1 MKQRLF
7 SDARFHFDNLH
18 FDNPLKY
25 GPYTIMQVGDLAAG
39 SGYECQEHIQEVDEI
54 TYVVSGKG
62 IFYFDGEEVSVSRG
76 DVIFNKKSSR
86 HAIVGS
92 EEDPIRYF
100 YIGFVIDK
108 ATTNEDKQLSKFLK
122 TTTQRL
128 AKAHKSVFSAFQ
140 DIFNNMLNSDEFSK
154 KLTED
159 AVRKLIVWAKR
170 SFELGAGKIYSPEE
184 EPEKNR
190 MLSEICLYL
199 ESSVEDRGALKNLP
213 KMFSYSYSYLS
224 SVFSKAMGVSLREYF
239 LIRRYEKEYELLSQG
254 NSVTAVAEKMGYGS
268 VHSFSH
274 AFSARAGIP
283 PSQVPCTKGEEKKD

>member
-1 MKQRLF
+1 MKQHLF
-7 SDARFHFDNLH
+7 ANARFHFDNLH

-39 SGYECQEHIQEVDEI
+39 KGYECQEHIQEVDEI

-62 IFYFDGEEVSVSRG
+62 TFYFNGEALPVSRG
-76 DVIFNKKSSR
+76 DVIFNKKSSK

-92 EEDPIRYF
+92 TDDPIRYF
-100 YIGFVIDK
+100 YIGFAINSTGAAEEK
-108 ATTNEDKQLSKFLK
+108 TLSNFLRD
-122 TTTQRL
+122 TTQRS
-128 AKAHKSVFSAFQ
+128 AKAHKSVSSAFQ
-140 DIFNNMLNSDEFSK
+140 DIFNNMLNSDDFSK

-159 AVRKLIVWAKR
+159 AVRKLIVWTKR

-199 ESSVEDRGALKNLP
+199 EASVEDRGALKNLP

-224 SVFSKAMGVSLREYF
+224 SVFSKAMGMSLREYF
-239 LIRRYEKEYELLSQG
+239 LIRRYEKEYELLLQG
-254 NSVTAVAEKMGYGS
+254 NSVTTVAEKMGYGS

-283 PSQVPCTKGEEKKD
+283 PSKVSQADEKKEV